1 MITKI
6 TKLDYEDSKDFGAI
20 VGKLELIQN
29 DKNLTFFQKET
40 IKLVLNK
47 VDSLFIKLNN
57 Y

>member
-20 VGKLELIQN
+20 VGKLELIEN

-47 VDSLFIKLNN
+47 VDNLFIKLNN
-57 Y
+57 

>member
-29 DKNLTFFQKET
+29 DKNLTLFQKET

-47 VDSLFIKLNN
+47 VDNLFIKLNN
-57 Y
+57 